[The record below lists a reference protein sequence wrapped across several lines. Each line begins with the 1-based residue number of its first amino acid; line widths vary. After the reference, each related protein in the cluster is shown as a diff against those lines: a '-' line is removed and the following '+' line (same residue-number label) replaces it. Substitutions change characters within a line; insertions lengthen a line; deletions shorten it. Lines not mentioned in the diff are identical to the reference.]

1 MRTRPT
7 DDNLVK
13 EYFPVAKVVPAVLD
27 LYRDLLG
34 IELVAVP
41 GGAPW
46 HEDAELYAVWES
58 GRSEAASPDE
68 GFLGYMYL
76 DLYPR
81 EGKYGHAAVW
91 GLIPGWTDPKAGRQY
106 PVACMVANLSKKT
119 AGGPPPVMR
128 HDDAVTFAHEL
139 GHAFHGLC
147 SKTQYGRFHGT
158 AVSRDFVSAGSLPT
172 TRGSFPR
179 DLQMSPADSRSE
191 ALSA

>member
-1 MRTRPT
+1 
-7 DDNLVK
+7 
-13 EYFPVAKVVPAVLD
+13 
-27 LYRDLLG
+27 
-34 IELVAVP
+34 
-41 GGAPW
+41 
-46 HEDAELYAVWES
+46 
-58 GRSEAASPDE
+58 
-68 GFLGYMYL
+68 MYL

-179 DLQMSPADSRSE
+179 GLQMSPADSRSE